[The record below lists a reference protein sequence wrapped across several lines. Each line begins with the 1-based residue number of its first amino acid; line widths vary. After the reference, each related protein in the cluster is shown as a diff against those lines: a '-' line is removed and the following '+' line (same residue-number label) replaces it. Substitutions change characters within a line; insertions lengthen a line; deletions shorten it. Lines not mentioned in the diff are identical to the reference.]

1 MVLSWLVT
9 GIGLRFGSY
18 WAALVLLSGFVFIA
32 PVLAIGLY
40 SISRQLGR
48 GQAPSLSRC
57 VAESRKALGTA
68 LVFVIALG
76 FTRWIGAKSRWQLLG
91 IGALWVALTIAFEVG
106 LGRAVLNFDWTRILA
121 DYDLSHGGLLG
132 LGLLAML
139 FMPLLAARIRGRRK

>member
-1 MVLSWLVT
+1 MPWFRALLVWLDIILAESVHGT
-9 GIGLRFGSY
+9 LRTMH
-18 WAALVLLSGFVFIA
+18 LA
-32 PVLAIGLY
+32 PAIGDF
-40 SISRQLGR
+40 
-48 GQAPSLSRC
+48 QARRVGVLI
-57 VAESRKALGTA
+57 GTA

-91 IGALWVALTIAFEVG
+91 IGALWVALTVAFEVG
-106 LGRAVLNFDWTRILA
+106 LGRAVLHFVWTRILA